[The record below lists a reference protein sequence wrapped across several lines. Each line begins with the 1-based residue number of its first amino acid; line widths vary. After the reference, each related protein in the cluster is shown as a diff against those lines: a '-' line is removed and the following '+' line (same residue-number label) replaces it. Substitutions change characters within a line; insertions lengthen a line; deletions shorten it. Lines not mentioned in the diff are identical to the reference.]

1 MSILFPAQLNLL
13 LEVET
18 SAPPPGPTP
27 LRLVIT
33 HAWNERFRAAFGVE
47 LATVWGMTETGALC
61 VGSDPGEDGG
71 EGFIGVPME
80 GVEVKVADDSL
91 SPVPLGSTGEI
102 CLRHRHV
109 MLGYLAD
116 EEATAATLADGWV
129 RSGDIGLEREGGR
142 FFFAGRLKNLIKR
155 SGENVSGEEVEAAL
169 DEHPLVAESL
179 VFGVPD
185 RLRTEE
191 VAALVAVAPGA
202 AAGPGRD
209 RRVRWP
215 DRLARWKL
223 PRYRDPLRGAAA
235 APRQRQDRPRAR
247 QGHVRSGG
255 RVGRQQRPVRDL
267 AWRRRP
273 DSGVAHAAAAR
284 APLAG
289 AVCLGAER
297 GAARQRSGDLV
308 P

>member
-33 HAWNERFRAAFGVE
+33 HAWNERFRDAFGVE
-47 LATVWGMTETGALC
+47 LATVWGMTETGAMC
-61 VGSDPGEDGG
+61 VGSDAGEDGG
-71 EGFIGVPME
+71 EGFIGVPMT

-91 SPVPLGSTGEI
+91 APVPLGTTGEI
-102 CLRHRHV
+102 CLKHRHV
-109 MLGYLAD
+109 MLGYLGD

-129 RSGDIGLEREGGR
+129 RSGDIGIERERGR

-202 AAGPGRD
+202 AADPAEIVGSLAG
-209 RRVRWP
+209 
-215 DRLARWKL
+215 RLARWKL
-223 PRYRDPLRGAAA
+223 PRYVILSEEPL
-235 APRQRQDRPRAR
+235 PRLGNGKIDRVRAR
-247 QGHVRSGG
+247 AMFD
-255 RVGRQQRPVRDL
+255 P
-267 AWRRRP
+267 
-273 DSGVAHAAAAR
+273 
-284 APLAG
+284 AG
-289 AVCLGAER
+289 AWDSSR
-297 GAARQRSGDLV
+297 
-308 P
+308 